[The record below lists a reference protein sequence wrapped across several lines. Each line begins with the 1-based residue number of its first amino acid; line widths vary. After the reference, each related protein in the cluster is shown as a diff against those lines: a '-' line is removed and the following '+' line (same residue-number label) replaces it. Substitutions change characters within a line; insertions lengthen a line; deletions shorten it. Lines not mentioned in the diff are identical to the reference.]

1 MLCFLCPGND
11 LGVGWGRWGRFGDKA
26 EIEIKGRI
34 CGEEGT
40 ALLSLGNPPQQR
52 GSPSER
58 VFEEVRG
65 GI

>member
-1 MLCFLCPGND
+1 MG
-11 LGVGWGRWGRFGDKA
+11 GRWGWFGDKA

-65 GI
+65 GM